1 MEKAGQKL
9 KSKDEDPNKVIRK
22 EKILKIEVDS
32 SDNEDAEPEVTLNST
47 EKKLQVE
54 IETK

>member
-1 MEKAGQKL
+1 M
-9 KSKDEDPNKVIRK
+9 K

-32 SDNEDAEPEVTLNST
+32 SDNEDAEPEVTQNST